1 MQGHKVGME
10 PKLQYIEDDIVR
22 EKMQVFRNKRNN
34 VIKMKLY
41 LDNLI
46 EGNIA
51 A

>member
-1 MQGHKVGME
+1 ME